1 MSAIVSIDPGGVHC
15 GMALFEEQDGEW
27 TCVRA
32 WEETPDGCTDQ
43 IVDWLTDGVTHIVVE
58 EFRLYPWVA
67 EQQSF
72 KTFPEVEVIGVI
84 KWLVRACAEE
94 GLDCQIVM
102 QGAAIKEPATKI
114 LKSKKVPSRSKRDGA
129 GGHAKDAELHGW
141 YYILKELGGRPAEA
155 KGNK

>member
-1 MSAIVSIDPGGVHC
+1 
-15 GMALFEEQDGEW
+15 MAYFEDNDDGEP

-43 IVDWLTDGVTHIVVE
+43 IVDWLLDGIDAIVVE
-58 EFRLYPWVA
+58 EFRLYPWAA

-84 KWLVRACAEE
+84 KWLHRTMAEE
-94 GLDCQIVM
+94 NGSQCRLVM
-102 QGAAIKEPATKI
+102 QQASIKEPTTKI
-114 LKSKKVPSRSKRDGA
+114 LRHKKIKSLAKAVGA

-141 YYILKELGGRPAEA
+141 HHILKNQE
-155 KGNK
+155 NK